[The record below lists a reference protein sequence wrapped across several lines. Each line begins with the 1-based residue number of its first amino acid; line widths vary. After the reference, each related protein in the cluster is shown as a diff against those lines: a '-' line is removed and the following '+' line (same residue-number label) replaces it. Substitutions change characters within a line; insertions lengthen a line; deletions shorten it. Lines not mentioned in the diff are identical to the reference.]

1 MKRPGPETKYASR
14 CAFQVSCSTFQVMQ
28 KPKSST
34 LKHETRNVKLSRETF
49 GCDSV
54 GLLQRIRWGLE
65 EFGEAIL
72 IDRLVIGLFGGDPFL
87 GEEILNGIIQR
98 LHADVFAGL
107 HL

>member
-1 MKRPGPETKYASR
+1 MKHLGSEMKYVSG
-14 CAFQVSCSTFQVMQ
+14 CALHVSGLTFHVMR
-28 KPKSST
+28 KPKSAI

-49 GCDSV
+49 GCDAV

-87 GEEILNGIIQR
+87 GEEILNSIIQR